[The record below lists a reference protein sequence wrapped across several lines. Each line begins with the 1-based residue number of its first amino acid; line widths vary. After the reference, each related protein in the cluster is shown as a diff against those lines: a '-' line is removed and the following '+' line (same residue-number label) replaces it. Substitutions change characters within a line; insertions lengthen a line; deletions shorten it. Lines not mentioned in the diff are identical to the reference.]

1 MNSEVTNPPV
11 MLEARAYSLSNVVFS
26 TPVIIIED
34 NETTPE
40 IFEAFMRLASRV
52 HSLMAKAKA
61 ENRGRRVS
69 ELRFFEHNM
78 KLLEKVTQIAC
89 QNDSRM
95 QEESSKIFQRLYQKT
110 KLEISQFTVDGNVK
124 RAVEMDY
131 VLDDLKFI
139 KAKAEKYGIV
149 L

>member
-1 MNSEVTNPPV
+1 MNSEVKNPPV
-11 MLEARAYSLSNVVFS
+11 MLEARAYSLSNVSFS

-34 NETTPE
+34 NDTTPE
-40 IFEAFMRLASRV
+40 ILEAFMHLSSRI
-52 HSLMAKAKA
+52 HSLVTKAKA

-78 KLLEKVTQIAC
+78 RLLEKVTKIAC
-89 QNDSRM
+89 QNDSDM
-95 QEESSKIFQRLYQKT
+95 KEEASKIFQRIYKKT
-110 KLEISQFTVDGNVK
+110 KLEISQFTVEGNVR

-131 VLDDLKFI
+131 VLDDLKLL
-139 KAKAEKYGIV
+139 KAKAEKYGIM